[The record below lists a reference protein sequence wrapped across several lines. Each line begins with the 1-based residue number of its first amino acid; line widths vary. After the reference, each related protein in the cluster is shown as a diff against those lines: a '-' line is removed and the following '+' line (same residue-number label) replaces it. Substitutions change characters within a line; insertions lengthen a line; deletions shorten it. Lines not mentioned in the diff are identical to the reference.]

1 MKTIVAII
9 EKASDGGYGIYTQDM
24 DGGIASGLTEEE
36 ARKDFLEV
44 LEEQAG
50 FYRERTGKY
59 PDWFSEGYTV
69 EFRYDLSGFFL
80 AFPFF
85 NVSRLA
91 EAVGINPSLMRKYKE
106 GLAFA
111 GEKQKEIIQH
121 GLNDIIK
128 KMSAVQF

>member
-9 EKASDGGYGIYTQDM
+9 EKASDGGYSIYTKDV
-24 DGGIASGLTEEE
+24 DGGFASGLAEDE

-44 LEEQAG
+44 LEEQAD
-50 FYRERTGKY
+50 FYRERAGNY
-59 PDWFSEGYTV
+59 PDWFLEGYTV
-69 EFRYDLSGFFL
+69 AFHYDISGFFL

-85 NVSRLA
+85 NVSKLA
-91 EAVGINPSLMRKYKE
+91 EAIGINPSLMRKYKE

-111 GEKQKEIIQH
+111 SEKQKEIIQN

-128 KMSAVQF
+128 KMSTVQF